1 MRVEGAADGVA
12 AEPPADWA
20 CGTRRYVANRRLAGH
35 VRAVA
40 CAFPVLQKAPGR
52 VAENAVVVVSCW
64 KPADMVEAQRIA
76 GLFEPLVRS
85 VVIVPFDNALKAGR
99 IRFDAMQPN
108 TQRAWLAAAAAVGR
122 GL

>member
-1 MRVEGAADGVA
+1 MIELTNQLVIATTTGEDRAELGSRTLQTIAERDEHGA
-12 AEPPADWA
+12 
-20 CGTRRYVANRRLAGH
+20 RLA
-35 VRAVA
+35 
-40 CAFPVLQKAPGR
+40 
-52 VAENAVVVVSCW
+52 EIAVVVVSCW

-99 IRFDAMQPN
+99 IRFDAMHPT